1 MFVDEGTHG
10 TVHAKGGTYVI
21 LKAGR
26 LVGSLNWYHHVMI
39 IVTILVPLILSV
51 VLPLW
56 LPDCLVVQVI
66 LYVAASLALFV
77 AAELSVAVAL
87 TRDRSTAAR
96 FVHEEV
102 NIVADELSTLREQ
115 QGDLIERHGYSIED
129 LRRQSEDQDEL
140 FRSAFEG
147 LGVDLPG
154 RRFSVNA
161 GPVSWGFEIPE
172 STVTLTKGGSKW
184 VRFRR
189 LFRRF
194 GHWLKEM
201 VWA

>member
-1 MFVDEGTHG
+1 M
-10 TVHAKGGTYVI
+10 I
-21 LKAGR
+21 LKGSR

-56 LPDCLVVQVI
+56 LPECLVVQVI
-66 LYVAASLALFV
+66 FYVAASLALFV

-87 TRDRSTAAR
+87 GKDKSNAQQ
-96 FVHEEV
+96 FVHGEV
-102 NIVADELSTLREQ
+102 NVVSGELRTLREQ
-115 QGDLIERHGYSIED
+115 QGDLIERQGHSIED
-129 LRRQSEDQDEL
+129 LRRRFDDQDEL

-154 RRFSVNA
+154 RSFSVSA
-161 GPVSWGFEIPE
+161 GPIGWGFGISEA
-172 STVTLTKGGSKW
+172 TVTVTRGGSKW
-184 VRFRR
+184 VRLRR

-194 GHWLKEM
+194 GHWLKET
-201 VWA
+201 VWG

>member
-1 MFVDEGTHG
+1 M
-10 TVHAKGGTYVI
+10 I
-21 LKAGR
+21 LKASR
-26 LVGSLNWYHHVMI
+26 LVGSLNRYHHVMI

-56 LPDCLVVQVI
+56 LPDCLVAQVI
-66 LYVAASLALFV
+66 LYVAASLALLV

-87 TRDRSTAAR
+87 GKDKSNAQQ
-96 FVHEEV
+96 FVHGEV
-102 NIVADELSTLREQ
+102 NVVAGELSTLREQ

-129 LRRQSEDQDEL
+129 LRRRIEDQNER

-154 RRFSVNA
+154 RSFSVSA
-161 GPVSWGFEIPE
+161 GPIGWEFRIPE
-172 STVTLTKGGSKW
+172 VTVTVTRRGSKW
-184 VRFRR
+184 VRLRR

-194 GHWLKEM
+194 GHWLKET
-201 VWA
+201 VWGKPDHH

>member
-1 MFVDEGTHG
+1 M
-10 TVHAKGGTYVI
+10 I
-21 LKAGR
+21 LKASR
-26 LVGSLNWYHHVMI
+26 LVGSLKRYHHVMI

-56 LPDCLVVQVI
+56 LPDCLVAQVI
-66 LYVAASLALFV
+66 LYVAASLALLV

-87 TRDRSTAAR
+87 GKDKSNAQQ
-96 FVHEEV
+96 FVHGEV
-102 NIVADELSTLREQ
+102 NVVAGELSTLREQ

-129 LRRQSEDQDEL
+129 LRRRIEDQNEL

-154 RRFSVNA
+154 RSFSVSA
-161 GPVSWGFEIPE
+161 GPIGWEFRIPE
-172 STVTLTKGGSKW
+172 VTVTVTRRGSKW
-184 VRFRR
+184 VRLRR

-194 GHWLKEM
+194 GHWLKET
-201 VWA
+201 VWGKPDHH